1 MWVVERDAP
10 EVLIG
15 RSIDEGVRATT
26 GLGERGDVSEVAE
39 REGALRELWRHN
51 GYHQGQ
57 ATPPWE
63 ETASKGVTFSRLG

>member
-1 MWVVERDAP
+1 
-10 EVLIG
+10 
-15 RSIDEGVRATT
+15 
-26 GLGERGDVSEVAE
+26 VAE

-57 ATPPWE
+57 ATPPLE